1 MMLKGRSFLTG
12 ILVGA
17 MCGAFGIRSLVAETA
32 DPPAYLVLN
41 TDQYKADP
49 IFYHALVAAVAGGFK
64 GKVLVE
70 DAKPT
75 AVDESADLPAGTI
88 SLIAFNTMAD
98 LTAFRESQKYKD
110 VLASIS
116 HASKVRH
123 FALEGR
129 PSAK

>member
-1 MMLKGRSFLTG
+1 MKLKGRSFLAG
-12 ILVGA
+12 IVVGA
-17 MCGAFGIRSLVAETA
+17 VCGAFGIRSLVAETVE
-32 DPPAYLVLN
+32 PPAYLVVN
-41 TDQYKADP
+41 TDQYKSDP
-49 IFYHALVAAVAGGFK
+49 IFYHSMVSAVIAGFK

-70 DAKPT
+70 DARPA
-75 AVDESADLPAGTI
+75 AVDDTADLPAGTI

-98 LTAFRESQKYKD
+98 LKAFRDSQKYKD
-110 VLASIS
+110 VLATVT